1 MLLFWLPTI
10 ALVWA
15 AVLLYHEIARI
26 SKRKLYPRPFEGP
39 NQEPFSQL
47 PHLSLCPFSFISFN
61 FKEFYMYI
69 ICFSYRFHISE
80 SNVSRECFVCDLINQ
95 PFSRSLNP
103 LPQYLKL
110 SNSLFASSAD
120 DNHSSKSNKEQR
132 QAHWLGSQ
140 TQTLL
145 IHTMQ
150 TKEF

>member
-1 MLLFWLPTI
+1 MLLVWLPTI

-15 AVLLYHEIARI
+15 AVLLYYEISRI
-26 SKRKLYPRPFEGP
+26 NRRKLYPCRFEGP

-80 SNVSRECFVCDLINQ
+80 SKVLIEHFVCDLINQ
-95 PFSRSLNP
+95 PFSRSLSP
-103 LPQYLKL
+103 PPQYLKL

-120 DNHSSKSNKEQR
+120 DNHPSKSNKEQC